1 MVECLLGRQAGGGQP
16 GRCPARQQP
25 TYQPAPSQP
34 CPALGDLSQ
43 TPSGASLDSTRRKE
57 PEGGSGSGLLLG
69 GVEEAAPTLAYV
81 SFLDPTLLGSSKVP
95 SH

>member
-34 CPALGDLSQ
+34 CPALGRPEPNSLRCVSGQHQDKRARGGDLAQ
-43 TPSGASLDSTRRKE
+43 
-57 PEGGSGSGLLLG
+57 GSRLG
-69 GVEEAAPTLAYV
+69 VLKKQPPL
-81 SFLDPTLLGSSKVP
+81 
-95 SH
+95 

>member
-1 MVECLLGRQAGGGQP
+1 MASLDGIQP
-16 GRCPARQQP
+16 GSSPRTSLLHPSLAQP
-25 TYQPAPSQP
+25 W
-34 CPALGDLSQ
+34 GDLSQ
-43 TPSGASLDSTRRKE
+43 TPSGASLDSTRRKD

-69 GVEEAAPTLAYV
+69 GVEEAAPTLAYI